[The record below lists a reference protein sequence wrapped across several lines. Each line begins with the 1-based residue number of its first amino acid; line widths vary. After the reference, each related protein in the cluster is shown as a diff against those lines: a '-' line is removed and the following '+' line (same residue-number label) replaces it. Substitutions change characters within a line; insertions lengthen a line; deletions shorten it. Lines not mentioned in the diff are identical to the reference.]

1 MNKLS
6 IADMEKLK
14 CAREKITAAKTF
26 ANTVENTLVLFC
38 LDWWKMFKPH
48 SSTTPRKK
56 LFRYGASTVDKKDG
70 WADEM
75 RVAWNYRSPGKV
87 Q

>member
-1 MNKLS
+1 MFLLSEERKANPNPIPQMNKLS

-38 LDWWKMFKPH
+38 LD
-48 SSTTPRKK
+48 
-56 LFRYGASTVDKKDG
+56 
-70 WADEM
+70 
-75 RVAWNYRSPGKV
+75 
-87 Q
+87 